1 MAELIKQLDII
12 YEQDSL
18 LKIARLPEKERN
30 KFIDD
35 LIFKKEQEEKAKK
48 ENSEQVNST
57 SAEKATKPS
66 EDTGGSK
73 SDWYFYNASLKGT
86 GYNEFIKTWGNRK
99 LEDNW
104 RRSNKGNASFD
115 NASATD
121 SASIDNQDNGS
132 VSLDRDAVLKNFPI
146 KKEAQE
152 KADEAILLAL
162 YETATIYKSKLNNNN
177 KAIITFEELLKRYSE
192 NKFQGQVY
200 YNLYLLYKYEN
211 NIAKSDYYKNLL
223 LSNLP
228 ESPYAKIILD
238 PSYLEAQNQK
248 NKQVEDYYKITF
260 GYYQSGSYDTVI
272 AMASAADSLYNENN
286 LKPKFALLSAF
297 AIGKTQDLKT
307 YKEALASITTTYPS
321 HEVKAKAQEI
331 LDFLENSETKEV
343 RILNNVSEF
352 DYMPNDGHYFMLMFE
367 NDSIKT
373 TDINNAIAKW
383 NDLNRSLED
392 LKINSLILKDKTT
405 TVVVKSF
412 KNMKTAKDYL
422 EAITKGNAFS
432 MLPAAKMHFSI
443 ISENNFSLI
452 VKHREIDSYK
462 VFYESRYTQ

>member
-1 MAELIKQLDII
+1 
-12 YEQDSL
+12 
-18 LKIARLPEKERN
+18 
-30 KFIDD
+30 
-35 LIFKKEQEEKAKK
+35 
-48 ENSEQVNST
+48 
-57 SAEKATKPS
+57 
-66 EDTGGSK
+66 
-73 SDWYFYNASLKGT
+73 
-86 GYNEFIKTWGNRK
+86 
-99 LEDNW
+99 
-104 RRSNKGNASFD
+104 
-115 NASATD
+115 
-121 SASIDNQDNGS
+121 
-132 VSLDRDAVLKNFPI
+132 
-146 KKEAQE
+146 
-152 KADEAILLAL
+152 
-162 YETATIYKSKLNNNN
+162 
-177 KAIITFEELLKRYSE
+177 
-192 NKFQGQVY
+192 
-200 YNLYLLYKYEN
+200 LYKYEN

>member
-1 MAELIKQLDII
+1 
-12 YEQDSL
+12 
-18 LKIARLPEKERN
+18 
-30 KFIDD
+30 
-35 LIFKKEQEEKAKK
+35 
-48 ENSEQVNST
+48 
-57 SAEKATKPS
+57 
-66 EDTGGSK
+66 
-73 SDWYFYNASLKGT
+73 
-86 GYNEFIKTWGNRK
+86 
-99 LEDNW
+99 
-104 RRSNKGNASFD
+104 
-115 NASATD
+115 
-121 SASIDNQDNGS
+121 
-132 VSLDRDAVLKNFPI
+132 
-146 KKEAQE
+146 
-152 KADEAILLAL
+152 
-162 YETATIYKSKLNNNN
+162 LNNNN

-223 LSNLP
+223 LSNFP

-321 HEVKAKAQEI
+321 HEVKTKAQEI

-343 RILNNVSEF
+343 SILNNVSEF